1 MEMKHIIINRAMNGG
16 YVGFC
21 LTYMLVSVFILGSCS
36 DPLYETP
43 VNYFD
48 IEHVFLDSI
57 RAEAFVNN
65 MMTERPDEINASFN
79 RLEGSSMLASATDEA
94 THVSTNKSAV
104 YAPQKMSSGNWGP
117 SNMRYYRSSDG
128 VGEVGSWYRWG
139 GYYGIRKAYTALEGI
154 KMMTSEQ
161 GSERFINRLAGEA
174 HCHIAMSYFWLFQ
187 KWGGVPLVQSRLGYD
202 EDVNLPR
209 SSVQEIIDFIIRECD
224 TAYQLLPDEPYTADS
239 EFGRYDRGT
248 ALAIKSRALLYAAS
262 PLYNGNGYDNSNNK
276 LICFGNYDINR
287 WKSAAEAAQKV
298 IDMKLYKL
306 YDNGEKTASERYAA
320 YFVANPDFLKNYES
334 IMFGRMRDPNQNTEA
349 DNFPAGFTNATGG
362 TCPSQ
367 ELVDAYEMDD
377 GTLFD
382 WSNPSHSEQPYSNR
396 DPRFYAS
403 IIYHGAT
410 YAAFANQK
418 NYTFDMSEGG
428 KNRVTNAATTTGYYL
443 RKFCDFAACDPV
455 TEKGYAYHV
464 WPYFRYAEILLNYAE
479 AANEFGGPDYKVS
492 SASYPLT
499 PVEALNT
506 IRRRAGMPDVETTFQ
521 RRGWQMN
528 KENLRRLIHNERRI
542 ELAFEEHRYYD
553 VRRWME
559 IKDGSIHGVR
569 ITKENG
575 KDHYQLIEVEK
586 KVFQPKHYFFPI
598 PDSEIRSNVNLVQNP
613 GW

>member
-1 MEMKHIIINRAMNGG
+1 MIRRINNRIKLVEALFVSILSFPAIISG
-16 YVGFC
+16 
-21 LTYMLVSVFILGSCS
+21 CS
-36 DPLYETP
+36 DPLYEEP
-43 VNYFD
+43 VDYFD
-48 IEHVFLDSI
+48 INHVFLDSI
-57 RAEAFVNN
+57 RAEAFINN
-65 MMTERPDEINASFN
+65 MMTERPDEINSSFN

-94 THVSTNKSAV
+94 THVSTNKSAQ

-161 GSERFINRLAGEA
+161 GTERFRHRLEGEA
-174 HCHIAMSYFWLFQ
+174 RFHIAMSYFWLFQ
-187 KWGGVPLVQSRLGYD
+187 KWGGVPLVQSRLEYD
-202 EDVNLPR
+202 NDVNLPR
-209 SSVQEIIDFIIRECD
+209 STVAETIDFILTKCD
-224 TAYQLLPDEPYTADS
+224 EAYNLLPSEPYTADS
-239 EFGRYDRGT
+239 EFGRYDRGAVL
-248 ALAIKSRALLYAAS
+248 ALKSRLLLYAAS
-262 PLYNGNGYDNSNNK
+262 PLYNGNGFDNSSNP
-276 LICFGNYDINR
+276 LICLGKTDPDLWR
-287 WKSAAEAAQKV
+287 KAAEAAQKV
-298 IDMKLYKL
+298 IDLGWYKL
-306 YDNGEKTASERYAA
+306 YDGGEKTADKRYAA

-334 IMFGRMRDPNQNTEA
+334 IMFGRMRDPNQNTES

-367 ELVDAYEMDD
+367 EMVDAYEMDD

-382 WSNPSHSEQPYSNR
+382 WNNETCKQSPYKNR

-403 IIYHGAT
+403 IIYHGAK
-410 YAAFANQK
+410 YDAFANQK

-443 RKFCDFAACDPV
+443 NKFCDFAACDPV
-455 TEKGYAYHV
+455 TGKGYAYHV

-492 SASYPLT
+492 SSNKAIT
-499 PVEALNT
+499 PVEAINM
-506 IRRRAGMPDVETTFQ
+506 IRSRAGMPDVVTTFQ
-521 RRGWQMN
+521 RRGWDLN
-528 KENLRRLIHNERRI
+528 KENLRKLIHNERRV

-559 IKDGSIHGVR
+559 IKDGAIHGVK
-569 ITKENG
+569 ITKQNG
-575 KDHYQLIEVEK
+575 KEVYELIEVEK
-586 KVFQPKHYFFPI
+586 KTFQPKHYFFPI
-598 PDSEIRSNVNLVQNP
+598 PDAEIRANKNLIQNP